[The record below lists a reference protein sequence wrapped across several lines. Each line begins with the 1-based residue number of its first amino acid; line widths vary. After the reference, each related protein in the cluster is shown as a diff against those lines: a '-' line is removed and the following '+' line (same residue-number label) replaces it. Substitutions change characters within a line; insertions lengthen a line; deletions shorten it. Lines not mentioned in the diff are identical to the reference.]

1 MVAETE
7 EKLTAM
13 EKENVEGTVLE
24 EKENL
29 MEEMEDDGG
38 TGTERQHQ

>member
-7 EKLTAM
+7 EKFTAM

-29 MEEMEDDGG
+29 MEEMEDGVG